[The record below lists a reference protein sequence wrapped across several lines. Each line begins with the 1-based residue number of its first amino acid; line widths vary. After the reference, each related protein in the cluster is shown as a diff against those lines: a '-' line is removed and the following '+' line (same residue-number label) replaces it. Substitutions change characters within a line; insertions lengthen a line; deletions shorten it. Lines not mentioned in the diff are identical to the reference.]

1 MRHALFWLFAALLA
15 LAPLIPAPARAQ
27 NVGDADRQAIQSV
40 IDRQIAAF
48 RRDDGKEAFGYAAPD
63 LQAQFGSSD
72 IFMSMVKTGYAP
84 VYRPR
89 TYQFRDLKIIDG
101 VMTQQVYVV
110 GPDGVARLAL
120 YFMQQQSDGS
130 WRVSGCVLLD
140 FAGEQA

>member
-1 MRHALFWLFAALLA
+1 MRHAVFWLFAAFLT
-15 LAPLIPAPARAQ
+15 LAPLTPAPAQTIA
-27 NVGDADRQAIQSV
+27 DADRQAIQSV

-48 RRDDGKEAFGYAAPD
+48 KRDDGREAFGYAAPD

-89 TYQFRDLKIIDG
+89 VYQFRDLKIVNG
-101 VMTQQVYVV
+101 VMTQQVYVI
-110 GPDGVARLAL
+110 GPEGVPRLAL

-140 FAGEQA
+140 FEGEQA